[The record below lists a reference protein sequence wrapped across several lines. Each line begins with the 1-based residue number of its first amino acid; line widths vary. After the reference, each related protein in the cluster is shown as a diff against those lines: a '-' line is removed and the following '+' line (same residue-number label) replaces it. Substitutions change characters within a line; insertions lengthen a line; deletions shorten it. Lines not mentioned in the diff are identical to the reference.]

1 MNTGYIKIW
10 RRLEDSGLL
19 QMPNTLALFVFLL
32 MRSMHKDCKVGTA
45 IGVIELKRGQY
56 ISGRSKLASDL
67 NQSEREIRTSL
78 ARLQELQIIDQQ
90 TTSRYSIY
98 TIVNYEKYQ
107 GSDQQTTST
116 STSRRPADDQQ
127 TTTKEECKELKNVKN
142 TKNISASALLASLGV
157 CESVADD
164 WIAVRKSKK
173 AAITKTALEGIASE
187 AAKAGMSIECAL
199 KVCCERGWS
208 GFKAS
213 WVLDKAP
220 AQTKSAQLDT
230 ADQIFRRGKY
240 GNDGQIADFDSIRS
254 VESSGAR
261 IPETLDGVWK
271 SNALEVE
278 RIEDG
283 GCLSGLGGSDA
294 GFDA

>member
-1 MNTGYIKIW
+1 MFYYQFNIGDYKSHASHLTLMEDLAY
-10 RRLEDSGLL
+10 RRLLDLYYLSEKPLPNSIESVARKIGMSDYIGDVEMVLLEFFECIDPEDREDSGWI
-19 QMPNTLALFVFLL
+19 NKRADKEISVYKGF
-32 MRSMHKDCKVGTA
+32 SDAG
-45 IGVIELKRGQY
+45 KRGAAN
-56 ISGRSKLASDL
+56 RWSKGGDSPPIAPPIATK
-67 NQSEREIRTSL
+67 NQEPRTNKQKTNS
-78 ARLQELQIIDQQ
+78 
-90 TTSRYSIY
+90 
-98 TIVNYEKYQ
+98 
-107 GSDQQTTST
+107 
-116 STSRRPADDQQ
+116 
-127 TTTKEECKELKNVKN
+127 
-142 TKNISASALLASLGV
+142 KNISASALLASLGV
-157 CESVADD
+157 CDSVACD
-164 WIAVRKSKK
+164 WIAVRKSKN
-173 AAITKTALEGIASE
+173 AAITKTALEGIARE
-187 AAKAGMSIECAL
+187 AAKAGMSVEGAL

-271 SNALEVE
+271 SNAIEVE